1 MPFALSAFADEIS
14 PHLDQQVAT
23 LKRLKVPGLDLRS
36 VEGINVL
43 KLSDAQLEGVSEAC
57 AQNGLHIQAIGS
69 PVNKVPMT
77 GSNQQQELEKLERA
91 IHAAQRTKTNL
102 IRIFTPEVDPRD
114 FENAWIVMEAW
125 MAEQIQLAEDHGMV
139 LLHENDATFFGA
151 YPDNAKRLFERF
163 IGPSFQAAFD
173 FANTVLIGYRAMN
186 DWFPWLLPHLHTL
199 HIKDAIESEKRVVPA
214 GEGDGQMV
222 ETLSWLI
229 EQGWSGPLTIEP
241 HLASAGKFGGFSGE
255 QLFEEATSALRKV
268 MKQSGVH
275 E

>member
-1 MPFALSAFADEIS
+1 MPFVLSAFADEIS

-23 LKRLKVPGLDLRS
+23 LARLNVPGLDLRS

-43 KLSDAQLEGVSEAC
+43 KLSDAQLDEVSEAC
-57 AQNGLHIQAIGS
+57 AQKGLHIQAIGS

-77 GSNQQQELEKLERA
+77 GSNQTQELEKLERA
-91 IHAAQRTKTNL
+91 IHAARRIKTNL
-102 IRIFTPEVDPRD
+102 IRIFTPEVDPKD

-125 MAEQIQLAEDHGMV
+125 MAEQIQLAVDHGMV

-163 IGPSFQAAFD
+163 AGPSFQAAFD
-173 FANTVLIGYRAMN
+173 FANTVLIGYRAMD
-186 DWFPWLLPHLHTL
+186 DWFPWLLPYLHTL

-222 ETLSWLI
+222 ETLNWLI

-255 QLFEEATSALRKV
+255 KLFEEATNALRRV

>member
-1 MPFALSAFADEIS
+1 LVLSAFADEIS

-23 LKRLKVPGLDLRS
+23 LARLNVPGLDLRS
-36 VEGINVL
+36 VAGNNVL
-43 KLSDAQLEGVSEAC
+43 NLSDAQLDEVSEAC
-57 AQNGLHIQAIGS
+57 AKQGLHIQAIGS

-77 GSNQQQELEKLERA
+77 GSNQPQELAKLERA
-91 IHAAQRTKTNL
+91 IHAARRTGTNL
-102 IRIFTPEVDPRD
+102 IRIFTPEVDPKD

-139 LLHENDATFFGA
+139 LLHENDAKFFGA
-151 YPDNAKRLFERF
+151 YPDNARRLFERF
-163 IGPSFQAAFD
+163 AGPSFLAAFD
-173 FANTVLIGYRAMN
+173 FANTVLIGYRAMD

-222 ETLSWLI
+222 ETLRWLI
-229 EQGWSGPLTIEP
+229 EHGWSGPLTIEP

-255 QLFEEATSALRKV
+255 QLFEEATNALRKV
-268 MKQSGVH
+268 MEQSGVP